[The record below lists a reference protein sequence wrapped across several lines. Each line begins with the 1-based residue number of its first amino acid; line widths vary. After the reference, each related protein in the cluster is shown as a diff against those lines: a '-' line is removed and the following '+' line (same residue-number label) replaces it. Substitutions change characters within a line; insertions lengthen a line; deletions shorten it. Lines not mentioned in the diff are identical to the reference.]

1 MKKLF
6 TRETQMKSPFRR
18 RSLQTVGVAA
28 AVTCVGLLM
37 PGFAHAQAPEEEA
50 GATETDI
57 PVAAGISGED
67 ALALAEELG
76 DEVAAG
82 VYFDQGAERMV
93 VAVTEPEATDT
104 VIEAGSLVH
113 VVEHSTAELDAIHE
127 AFGAEFDVPD
137 LAWGVDVL
145 NNQVTITA
153 GPLVSAADL
162 AAIEDFAASHG
173 NAVAFETTDS
183 SFVPRIRGGDKINPR
198 AFADPEGNCTLGFNV
213 RDKDNPNS
221 LSFVTAGHCTVPTVE
236 AGNRDWV
243 NSSNVY
249 IGYTTGGFFPG
260 NDFGLVRHNNASIA
274 KPGNVDIDD
283 RGGVLNITHSRDAY
297 VDEIVCANGMSSAY
311 NCGWV
316 LSRNVSINYSGYGT
330 VHGLT
335 RTNVCTIGGDS
346 GGPLIHGEAALGLLS
361 GGPSNDNC
369 DSYYQPVNEAL
380 AWYGVE
386 VY

>member
-1 MKKLF
+1 
-6 TRETQMKSPFRR
+6 
-18 RSLQTVGVAA
+18 
-28 AVTCVGLLM
+28 
-37 PGFAHAQAPEEEA
+37 
-50 GATETDI
+50 
-57 PVAAGISGED
+57 VAAGISGED

-82 VYFDQGAERMV
+82 VYFDRGAERMV
-93 VAVTEPEATDT
+93 VAVTEPEATET
-104 VIEAGSLVH
+104 VIEAGSLVD

-162 AAIEDFAASHG
+162 AAIEDFAAGHG
-173 NAVAFETTDS
+173 TAVAVETTDS
-183 SFVPRIRGGDKINPR
+183 SFAPRIRGGDKINPR
-198 AFADPEGNCTLGFNV
+198 AFADPYGNCSLGFNV

-243 NSSNVY
+243 NSGNVY

-283 RGGVLNITHSRDAY
+283 AGHPQHHPLPRRLRRRDRLHQRHVVGLQLRLGALPERLHQLLRLRDRARADAHQRLHHRRRQRRPAHPRRRGPRPALRRALERQLRLLLPARERGA
-297 VDEIVCANGMSSAY
+297 
-311 NCGWV
+311 
-316 LSRNVSINYSGYGT
+316 
-330 VHGLT
+330 GLV
-335 RTNVCTIGGDS
+335 RRR
-346 GGPLIHGEAALGLLS
+346 GLLTL
-361 GGPSNDNC
+361 
-369 DSYYQPVNEAL
+369 Q
-380 AWYGVE
+380 
-386 VY
+386 